1 MAISSPILNVK
12 NAPKKTDKISVTSST
27 IKNIQETLI
36 KQGKVRKEILDRKK
50 QFNIQR
56 IENEKRRRMEDEL
69 EAANLV
75 IKPSGPIQ
83 MIQSSTKG
91 FLERILGFLSYL
103 TAGWLMNNLP
113 TWIAMGKEFIGR
125 VQRMGQ
131 LVNGFMTNITN
142 IFSGFGNL
150 LSATFQNLIQFDL
163 FDSSNRMKDAFG
175 QLTGS
180 VDDMGRELEEAI
192 RLITTPL
199 TEGMVTG
206 EDAPPT
212 GTQRTSEGAY
222 EPGAPLQGGGGLP
235 DPKSAEM
242 YRIAA
247 ALSTEGSGSQ
257 STVDMMQVVVN
268 RKASGKYGSSYTEIL
283 SRPNQFKGV
292 EKKGVGGFKKIQT
305 LQDASKWSGQSEATL
320 LRIIRDIQ
328 DPSLQSSAAK
338 YVGGAF
344 EFRAAPQYYL
354 KYGLVPGE
362 MGPDGRF
369 YGSGWRG
376 GPGDNQFLKDP
387 IRDRARINPAGPA
400 PFNLPKPT
408 QQSQTSTS
416 PQVIQGTGQYFKPL
430 PQGSFKGGES
440 QGYLAPRPGRKHL
453 GIDITE
459 SNWKRGTDPR
469 IPVVAIRGGVVS
481 SSRYYKPGT
490 EYDSGMMIDQDD
502 GYSIRYLHM
511 TPSVRPGQK
520 VSAGQR
526 IGRLV
531 DLGDQTHLHI
541 ELFSGSKRL
550 DPTSYINTIEKGG
563 VPRAIARQQPS
574 PEFLIQSQP
583 EPQLGSRDSSG
594 KFYTGR
600 KYGYQSWESVKK
612 NRLLRPEILVD
623 SPSRVPPSVLPAAQI
638 ASSQTQQQRQQVSQQ
653 LSQDRTGPTV
663 IFQQPPESEPQGP
676 SYSAGAP
683 SMMPLQVDEFTLVNN
698 FMKKKLLLDLAYL

>member
-12 NAPKKTDKISVTSST
+12 TTSTKTKVTSATAST

-50 QFNIQR
+50 QFNTQR
-56 IENEKRRRMEDEL
+56 RENEKRRILEDEL
-69 EAANLV
+69 EASNLF

-113 TWIAMGKEFIGR
+113 TWIAMGKEFVGR

-131 LVNGFMTNITN
+131 LIGGFVTNITN
-142 IFSGFGNL
+142 IFTGFGNL

-163 FDSSNRMKDAFG
+163 FDSSNRVKDAFG

-206 EDAPPT
+206 EDAPST
-212 GTQRTSEGAY
+212 GQERTSEGAY
-222 EPGAPLQGGGGLP
+222 EPGAPMQSSGGGNIS
-235 DPKSAEM
+235 DTQ
-242 YRIAA
+242 RQ
-247 ALSTEGSGSQ
+247 AL
-257 STVDMMQVVVN
+257 N
-268 RKASGKYGSSYTEIL
+268 IL
-283 SRPNQFKGV
+283 SKYESASSGGYNAVNQIGTR
-292 EKKGVGGFKKIQT
+292 GGRGT
-305 LQDASKWSGQSEATL
+305 SGFSGDFRNMQQHRGKSLTDMTIAE
-320 LRIIRDIQ
+320 IM
-328 DPSLQSSAAK
+328 SLQAPRSGMSNQEWIRQGRLHAVGRYQFIGNTLPGVVSRSGIPTNAK
-338 YVGGAF
+338 FTPEVQDLLALQYMKERGIGAWIGPADKATR
-344 EFRAAPQYYL
+344 EER
-354 KYGLVPGE
+354 LVIE
-362 MGPDGRF
+362 
-369 YGSGWRG
+369 
-376 GPGDNQFLKDP
+376 
-387 IRDRARINPAGPA
+387 RARKEPISYRPPISSGRQ
-400 PFNLPKPT
+400 T
-408 QQSQTSTS
+408 QPQTSTS
-416 PQVIQGTGQYFKPL
+416 PQVISGTGQYFRPL
-430 PQGSFKGGES
+430 PQGSFKGGEM
-440 QGYLAPRPGRKHL
+440 QRFNAPRPGRKHL

-459 SNWKRGTDPR
+459 SNWKPGSDPR

-481 SSRYYKPGT
+481 SRNYVPGT
-490 EYDSGMMIDQDD
+490 QYLSGMIIDQDD

-531 DLGDQTHLHI
+531 DLGNQTHLHL
-541 ELFSGSKRL
+541 ELYSGSKL
-550 DPTSYINTIEKGG
+550 LNPTDYITTIEKGG
-563 VPRAIARQQPS
+563 VPRAIARQQPT
-574 PEFLIQSQP
+574 P
-583 EPQLGSRDSSG
+583 
-594 KFYTGR
+594 
-600 KYGYQSWESVKK
+600 
-612 NRLLRPEILVD
+612 
-623 SPSRVPPSVLPAAQI
+623 AQI
-638 ASSQTQQQRQQVSQQ
+638 ASSQTQQRQQVSQQ

-663 IFQQPPESEPQGP
+663 IFQQPPEQEPQRP